1 VAVWLN
7 DDFCPVDDEVVAVL
21 QGAVD
26 AVRDAGATV
35 DEWARPVDMGEA
47 VQLYYGL
54 LMALGGAMS
63 SDEEF
68 AAMVELAGTATDDD
82 MSDSVLMAR
91 GITQRVRDWQQLN
104 EQREQVRARWASFF
118 EDFDVLLCPV
128 APTPA
133 FPHDHNPDE
142 SARRIVVNGEQRPY
156 VDTVVPWAGL
166 LTMPYLPSVMAPVG
180 LSSGGLPVGIQV
192 VAPYLHDRTAVQF
205 ARQLADLVG
214 GFVPPPGY

>member
-1 VAVWLN
+1 
-7 DDFCPVDDEVVAVL
+7 
-21 QGAVD
+21 
-26 AVRDAGATV
+26 
-35 DEWARPVDMGEA
+35 
-47 VQLYYGL
+47 
-54 LMALGGAMS
+54 
-63 SDEEF
+63 
-68 AAMVELAGTATDDD
+68 MVELAGAAPDDD

-142 SARRIVVNGEQRPY
+142 SARRIVVNGEKRPY

-166 LTMPYLPSVMAPVG
+166 PVG
-180 LSSGGLPVGIQV
+180 LTRGGLPVGIQV
-192 VAPYLHDRTAVQF
+192 VAPYLHDRTALHF